1 MINVEQIAATNKAN
15 LDNLFGLSNK
25 AFAGVEKLVFPG
37 HRRWWRGRAA
47 LQGRQ

>member
-25 AFAGVEKLVFPG
+25 ALSLI
-37 HRRWWRGRAA
+37 HI
-47 LQGRQ
+47 